1 MAGGEGKR
9 LRSVT
14 GDSPKPMVPLL
25 GRPVLEHILCL
36 LRRSGIDDVCM
47 SLRYKPEAI
56 RGYFGSGGELGMRIS
71 YHVEEEP
78 LGTAGG
84 VRACLDPRD
93 RRSVLVISGDCVC
106 DFDLRE
112 LIEAHRRHGAAVTM
126 ALHAE
131 ASPLRYGV
139 VLTDPLGRV
148 VSFTE
153 KPGWER
159 VVSDMINTGI
169 YVVSPEAMALV
180 PEGRAFDFS
189 ADLFPLLLHRGMEI
203 RALPMDG
210 YWSDIGTPRSYY
222 TTCLDALDG
231 RVRLFSCARPEAADE
246 SSAPPEPSRSP
257 AAREVRFADRARI
270 MRFVSQSL
278 MEAGADFSDGL
289 HLDTGEGRV
298 SIAPARG
305 KSCIIIDAAAPD
317 GSPSPALAG
326 KYERFVRK
334 LGKTV

>member
-56 RGYFGSGGELGMRIS
+56 RGYFGSGEELGMRIR
-71 YHVEEEP
+71 YHVEDTP

-84 VRACLDPRD
+84 VRACLDPQD

-139 VLTDPLGRV
+139 VLTDPFGRV

-189 ADLFPLLLHRGMEI
+189 ADLFPLLLRRGMEI

-246 SSAPPEPSRSP
+246 SAAPPEPSRSP

-317 GSPSPALAG
+317 GSPSPALAE

-334 LGKTV
+334 LGKTI